1 MTSAGESAESCPYC
15 GYRGAVVQVHGHG
28 QCANCGTNFEPCCAG
43 ADAADEAGS
52 TTEVNVAEEPR
63 LFARLFA
70 QLGGVKATVTTES
83 LLFALVQRLGTD
95 LDDAKI
101 VLEAGERI
109 GIVQQAGAGCH
120 RLRRNGSSEPAP
132 VVDRGAS
139 PP

>member
-1 MTSAGESAESCPYC
+1 
-15 GYRGAVVQVHGHG
+15 VQVHGHG
-28 QCANCGTNFEPCCAG
+28 QCGKCGTNYEPCCAG

-52 TTEVNVAEEPR
+52 TTEVNASEEPQ
-63 LFARLFA
+63 LFARLFV
-70 QLGGVKATVTTES
+70 QLGGAKATVTTEA

-95 LDDAKI
+95 LDDARI

-109 GIVQQAGAGCH
+109 GIVQPVGVGCH
-120 RLRRNGSSEPAP
+120 RLRRNGKSEEAP

>member
-1 MTSAGESAESCPYC
+1 MTDADANAASCPYC
-15 GYRGAVVQVHGHG
+15 GHRGAVVQVHGHG
-28 QCANCGTNFEPCCAG
+28 QCSNCGTNIEPCCAG
-43 ADAADEAGS
+43 ADAAEEAGS
-52 TTEVNVAEEPR
+52 TTTVNAAEGPQ
-63 LFARLFA
+63 LFA
-70 QLGGVKATVTTES
+70 QLFVQLGGAEATVTTEA

-109 GIVQQAGAGCH
+109 GIVQRVRAGCH
-120 RLRRNGSSEPAP
+120 RLRRNGSSVTAP